1 MSVKF
6 VKIIFMKLLNLLLLL
21 ILFFDTHE
29 LEAQEV
35 AGSSKKFKLFNRT
48 EVNYS
53 FGINE
58 PFPNERLN
66 VFKIKTTIGKQNEH
80 FGAGIG
86 LSTASYRS
94 TKSGGG
100 SNFNTISFTGNIH
113 YLLYK
118 FSDDRDNIF
127 VKAGAGYSPRFFNS
141 YDRGFIYDVAA
152 GYVIKTRKGARYF
165 ISALY
170 QRQEFDK
177 FKLQVG
183 NVEVKSLG
191 LGIGTW
197 F

>member
-1 MSVKF
+1 
-6 VKIIFMKLLNLLLLL
+6 MKLLNLFLL
-21 ILFFDTHE
+21 IIFFFGSHK
-29 LEAQEV
+29 LEAQETDR
-35 AGSSKKFKLFNRT
+35 SRNKFKLFNRT
-48 EVNYS
+48 ELNYS
-53 FGINE
+53 FGLNE
-58 PFPNERLN
+58 PFPNERIN

-80 FGAGIG
+80 VGAGIG

-118 FSDDRDNIF
+118 FSDERDNIF
-127 VKAGAGYSPRFFNS
+127 IKAGAGYSPRFFNS

-152 GYVIKTRKGARYF
+152 GYVIRTRRGARYF

-177 FKLQVG
+177 FKLQDG

-191 LGIGTW
+191 LDIGTW

>member
-1 MSVKF
+1 MKTLSVFFLFTFFFLGTELRAQQTDRPSNKF
-6 VKIIFMKLLNLLLLL
+6 R
-21 ILFFDTHE
+21 
-29 LEAQEV
+29 
-35 AGSSKKFKLFNRT
+35 LFNRT
-48 EVNYS
+48 ELNYS

-58 PFPNERLN
+58 PFPNERIN
-66 VFKIKTTIGKQNEH
+66 VFKIKTTIGTQNEH
-80 FGAGIG
+80 IGAGIG

-100 SNFNTISFTGNIH
+100 SNFNTISFTGNVH
-113 YLLYK
+113 YLIYK

-127 VKAGAGYSPRFFNS
+127 IKAGAGYSPRFFNS
-141 YDRGFIYDVAA
+141 YDRGFIYDVAT
-152 GYVIKTRKGARYF
+152 GYVIKTRKGSRYF

-177 FKLQVG
+177 FKLQDG
-183 NVEVKSLG
+183 NVEAKSVG

>member
-1 MSVKF
+1 M
-6 VKIIFMKLLNLLLLL
+6 KILNVFLLL
-21 ILFFDTHE
+21 ILFFVTNE
-29 LEAQEV
+29 LKAQEV
-35 AGSSKKFKLFNRT
+35 DRSRSKFKLFNRT

-58 PFPNERLN
+58 PFPNERIN

-80 FGAGIG
+80 IGAGIG

-100 SNFNTISFTGNIH
+100 SNFNTISFTGNFH
-113 YLLYK
+113 YLIYK
-118 FSDDRDNIF
+118 FSDDRNNIF
-127 VKAGAGYSPRFFNS
+127 LKAGAGYSPRFFNS

-177 FKLQVG
+177 FKLQDG
-183 NVEVKSLG
+183 NVEVKSVGLG
-191 LGIGTW
+191 LGTW